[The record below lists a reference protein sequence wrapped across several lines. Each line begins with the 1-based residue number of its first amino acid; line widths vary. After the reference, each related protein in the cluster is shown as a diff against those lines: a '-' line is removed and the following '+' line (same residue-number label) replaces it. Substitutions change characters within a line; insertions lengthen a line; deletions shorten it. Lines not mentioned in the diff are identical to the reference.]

1 MCGPHFC
8 SMKITQD
15 VRDYAAKVGV
25 TEQAAIEA
33 GMKEKAQ
40 EFKQSGGKIYQEIS
54 SAGSPESAV
63 VTMRA
68 AGKD

>member
-25 TEQAAIEA
+25 SEQAAIEA
-33 GMKEKAQ
+33 GMQEKAE
-40 EFKQSGGKIYQEIS
+40 EFRQSGGKIYQEVSPGGPPES
-54 SAGSPESAV
+54 SAVA
-63 VTMRA
+63 MRA
-68 AGKD
+68 AAKD

>member
-25 TEQAAIEA
+25 TEQAAIDA
-33 GMKEKAQ
+33 GMKEKAE
-40 EFKQSGGKIYQEIS
+40 EFKKSGGKIYQEIS
-54 SAGSPESAV
+54 PANSPESGTVA
-63 VTMRA
+63 MRA
-68 AGKD
+68 SAKE